1 MAHPLCGYS
10 LQKGARVIAIA
21 DLVICILSITFRLI
35 VYDYMEYPHDES
47 EGELNDTMHHN
58 FTGGAEDDETAA
70 LIHDHALH
78 ANATQELLEF
88 ARNFSMTVYIVQVVV
103 AFVIFVVYILLEVW
117 LCRLLIGA
125 SKNRDGAACK
135 MWFWVRLTI
144 TVFILMLSIFGI
156 ATLRY
161 DWADWALEPINL
173 YRIYELI
180 VINEFRK
187 EIVATSGRV
196 KLRA

>member
-35 VYDYMEYPHDES
+35 VYDYMEYPHDDA
-47 EGELNDTMHHN
+47 EGDLNDTMHHN
-58 FTGGAEDDETAA
+58 LTGTEDDVA
-70 LIHDHALH
+70 LLHDQAVH
-78 ANATQELLEF
+78 ANVTQELLEF
-88 ARNFSMTVYIVQVVV
+88 TRNFSMTVYIVQVVV
-103 AFVIFVVYILLEVW
+103 AFVIFVVYILFEVW
-117 LCRLLIGA
+117 LCRLLLGG
-125 SKNRDGAACK
+125 SKNRDGSACK
-135 MWFWVRLTI
+135 IWFWVRLTI
-144 TVFILMLSIFGI
+144 TIFILMLSLFGI

-161 DWADWALEPINL
+161 DWADWVLEPINL

-180 VINEFRK
+180 VVNEFRK